1 MIDRVRYTSIL
12 CYTLICEINLSIF
25 IKCYVLK
32 KCVTLDCIVDIR
44 LRLFVKVNNLS
55 IASAFKVKYSVVI
68 PSVLVI
74 TDQKT
79 LRICRKCCL
88 SCSGKSEED
97 CCILAVHISV
107 C

>member
-1 MIDRVRYTSIL
+1 MIDRIRYTCIL
-12 CYTLICEINLSIF
+12 CYSLICEINLSIF

-88 SCSGKSEED
+88 SCS
-97 CCILAVHISV
+97 
-107 C
+107 